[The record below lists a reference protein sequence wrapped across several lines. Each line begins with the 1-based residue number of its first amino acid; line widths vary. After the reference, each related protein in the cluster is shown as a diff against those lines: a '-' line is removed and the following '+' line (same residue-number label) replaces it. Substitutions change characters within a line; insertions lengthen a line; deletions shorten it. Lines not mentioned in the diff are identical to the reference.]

1 MRPFTIVI
9 VTIQYFVGIWM
20 IFVRIWNNPQVLR
33 WVEKK
38 IQHRLNQFSDN
49 DKCVNTEEPTICHKT
64 VHSDASLLLI

>member
-38 IQHRLNQFSDN
+38 IQHRLNQFADN
-49 DKCVNTEEPTICHKT
+49 DKGVNTEEPTICRET